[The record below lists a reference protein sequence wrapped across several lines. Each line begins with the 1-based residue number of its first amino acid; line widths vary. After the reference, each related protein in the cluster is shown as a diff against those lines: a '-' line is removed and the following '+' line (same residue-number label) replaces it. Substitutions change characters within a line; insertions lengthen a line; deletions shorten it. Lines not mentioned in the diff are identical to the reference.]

1 VTGNDILD
9 QLGRQA
15 IVTLGPEDL
24 GGLLESA
31 ETVREVDTGISGRI
45 RVLAVADNVIV
56 QEQTPKGEVLVRRMS
71 SLEEAERFVE
81 QRLVA
86 YERMWDG
93 CGCRIDYHA

>member
-1 VTGNDILD
+1 VTNHDILG
-9 QLGRQA
+9 QLERQA

-24 GGLLESA
+24 GELLESA

-45 RVLAVADNVIV
+45 RILIVADNVIV
-56 QEQTPKGEVLVRRMS
+56 QEQTPKDEVLVRRML

-93 CGCRIDYHA
+93 CGCRIEYHA